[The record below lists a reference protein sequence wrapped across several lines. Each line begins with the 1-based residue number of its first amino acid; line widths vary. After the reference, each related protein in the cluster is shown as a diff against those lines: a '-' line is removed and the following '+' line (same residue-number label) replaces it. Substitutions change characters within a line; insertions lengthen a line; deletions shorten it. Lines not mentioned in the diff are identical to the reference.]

1 MHPVRVYD
9 KNMKFI
15 KEISVKELT
24 EGKDMYG
31 QTLAKKKKNTSRFS
45 STKDVKCKK
54 CQEMYTRNYTMQLYC
69 PACKPGSTYVKKD
82 AGIPDGLV

>member
-9 KNMKFI
+9 KNMNFVR
-15 KEISVKELT
+15 EISVEELL

-31 QTLAKKKKNTSRFS
+31 YPTKKKKKNTSNFS

-54 CQEMYTRNYTMQLYC
+54 CLGMFTRNYTMQLYC
-69 PACKPGSTYVKKD
+69 AACRPGLKYLKKNSR
-82 AGIPDGLV
+82 IPDGL